1 MARVKRAQIRKTRK
15 KNLFRRVKGFFLGRR
30 RLRQAIEAR
39 MKAEKREFIGRKQRK
54 RHFRVLWNQR
64 INAAAR
70 LHGLSYSRFIHGL
83 KTAGIDVNRKMLA
96 DLAVREPAAFEA
108 LVSQAR
114 NALGTA
120 PGTAHG

>member
-70 LHGLSYSRFIHGL
+70 IHGLSYSRFIHGL

-96 DLAVREPAAFEA
+96 DLAVREPAAFEV
-108 LVSQAR
+108 LVGQAR

-120 PGTAHG
+120 PG